1 LAWTIEIAATVR
13 RDLERLDREAA
24 KRITRFLLERVAR
37 ADNPRDLGK
46 SLTGSMKG
54 LWSYRVGD
62 YRILCEIE
70 DHRFVVIAVGVGHRR
85 EIYR

>member
-1 LAWTIEIAATVR
+1 MAWTIEIAASVR

-37 ADNPRDLGK
+37 TDNPRDLGK

-70 DHRFVVIAVGVGHRR
+70 DHRLVVIAVGVGHRR